1 MDIFI
6 QTLADVGLI
15 IFFVI
20 LLLVI
25 LFYFEGKGNI

>member
-1 MDIFI
+1 MDLI
-6 QTLADVGLI
+6 QGIADVGLI

-25 LFYFEGKGNI
+25 LFYFEQKGDM